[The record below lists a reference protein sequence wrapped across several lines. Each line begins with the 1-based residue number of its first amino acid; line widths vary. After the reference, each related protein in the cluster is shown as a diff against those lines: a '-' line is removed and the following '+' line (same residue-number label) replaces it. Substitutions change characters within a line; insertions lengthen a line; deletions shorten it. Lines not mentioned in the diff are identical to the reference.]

1 MSLRIGL
8 LCHWGYG
15 GSVRAAVGLA
25 EGLVGRGHAVHLFA
39 RRAPLVDAVP
49 RGVAFHPLLARP
61 TPDAP
66 RLDVDWSA
74 EETDEAARRIA
85 AVGRQHQLDVLHF
98 HYGIPF
104 AWLAVEAGRQT
115 GSPRPRLVGTLHG
128 TDVSRYGLDERL
140 GAMLARAMPRLDA
153 VTTVSRSHAALVRE
167 TWLDRTPAVIPGFV
181 DTERF
186 RPAPDVRRLGR
197 RPRVVH
203 ISNFRHVKNP
213 QSVARIFVR
222 LRRLIDAELW
232 LVGDG
237 ECMPEVVQILRAGGV
252 EGDTR
257 RFGFRPDVE
266 AILPHADALLLASRT
281 ESFGLAALE
290 AAACGVPVVAPRLG
304 GLPEVILDGRTG
316 MLYDPGDEETA
327 VHDLRRVLGPDRR
340 AEMGARASRWARR
353 FAPAMVVPRYE
364 ALYRRV
370 VRGEEV
376 AAG

>member
-8 LCHWGYG
+8 LCHSGYG

-25 EGLVGRGHAVHLFA
+25 EELVGRGHAVHLFA

-49 RGVAFHPLLARP
+49 RGVAFHALLARP
-61 TPDAP
+61 APDTP

-74 EETDEAARRIA
+74 EETSEAARRIA
-85 AVGRQHQLDVLHF
+85 AVSRQQRLDVLHF

-104 AWLAVEAGRQT
+104 AWVSVEAVRQT
-115 GSPRPRLVGTLHG
+115 GSPKPRLVGTLHG
-128 TDVSRYGLDERL
+128 TDVSQYGLDERL
-140 GAMLARAMPRLDA
+140 GPMLDGALHHLDA

-167 TWLDRTPAVIPGFV
+167 IWLDRNPTVIPDFV
-181 DTERF
+181 DTVRF
-186 RPAPDVRRLGR
+186 RPAQGVRRLGR

-203 ISNFRHVKNP
+203 VSNFRHVKNP
-213 QSVARIFVR
+213 QAVARIFVR

-237 ECMPEVVQILRAGGV
+237 EGMPEAGEILRAGGM

-290 AAACGVPVVAPRLG
+290 AAACGVPVVAPRVG

-316 MLYDPGDEETA
+316 ILYDPGNEEAA
-327 VHDLRRVLGPDRR
+327 VRALRRVLDPARR
-340 AEMGARASRWARR
+340 AEMGSRAVNWARR